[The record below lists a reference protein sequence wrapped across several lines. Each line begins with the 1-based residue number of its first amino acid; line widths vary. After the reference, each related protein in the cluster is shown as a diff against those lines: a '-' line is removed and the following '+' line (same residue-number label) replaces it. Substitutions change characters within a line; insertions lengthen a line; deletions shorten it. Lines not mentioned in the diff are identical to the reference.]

1 MIGFALGVFAT
12 LTLAFFGLSIVVFFK
27 IKKTESLL
35 QELTNGLRDS
45 RRDLFD
51 HIDSVKDEAAEEN
64 EELDNRID
72 YLLERIEDAEEKITD
87 LSCSNTDK

>member
-1 MIGFALGVFAT
+1 MIGFAFGVFAT

-35 QELTNGLRDS
+35 QELTSELRDS

-51 HIDSVKDEAAEEN
+51 HIDSVKDEAFDEN
-64 EELDNRID
+64 QELDKRID
-72 YLLERIEDAEEKITD
+72 YLLERIEDAEEQISD
-87 LSCSNTDK
+87 LLNDIKK